1 MSGSVGKPSYIIPCA
16 SDFRDEV
23 VALAA
28 RKFVNVADIARSVLL
43 TVPTPAIRNFAD
55 PGGPPVG
62 DREEIRIASGS
73 AAGRVL
79 KRKPR
84 LQMRLPSGFDVSLV
98 RRALGFAL
106 AIDRGELDLSPAP
119 DASDLVT
126 GDIQAQDEEILRL
139 KTLISLLS
147 FDLLQDGPQT
157 RADALYILGFPP
169 AANPDRIQLRAKYTM
184 LASIHHPDSDYG
196 DHMRMSQ
203 LNMAMDLL
211 GR

>member
-1 MSGSVGKPSYIIPCA
+1 
-16 SDFRDEV
+16 
-23 VALAA
+23 
-28 RKFVNVADIARSVLL
+28 
-43 TVPTPAIRNFAD
+43 
-55 PGGPPVG
+55 
-62 DREEIRIASGS
+62 
-73 AAGRVL
+73 
-79 KRKPR
+79 
-84 LQMRLPSGFDVSLV
+84 MRLPSGFDVSLV

-106 AIDRGELDLSPAP
+106 AIDRGELDLSPAS

-126 GDIQAQDEEILRL
+126 GDIQAQEEEIVRL